1 MKQTDNFIP
10 IKLTFHIFI
19 IQIKFVEKKRIRK
32 QTMVRW
38 LGPFPIFCCN
48 GKPIFYG
55 HSMNTSI
62 TSLIKN
68 TDYINDKNVKKHG
81 MQLRRSE
88 QEKYFVK
95 LTILF
100 KKIDNITYQHYNYFP
115 WHGTISWAFILLVKF
130 LNFHLQFLQTNIYL
144 LLHK

>member
-1 MKQTDNFIP
+1 
-10 IKLTFHIFI
+10 
-19 IQIKFVEKKRIRK
+19 
-32 QTMVRW
+32 
-38 LGPFPIFCCN
+38 
-48 GKPIFYG
+48 
-55 HSMNTSI
+55 MNTSI

-115 WHGTISWAFILLVKF
+115 
-130 LNFHLQFLQTNIYL
+130 
-144 LLHK
+144 